1 MPRQKTEVRRFV
13 ALRRYELSDEQRRF
27 FEEWGIRWV
36 YEDKGEFVI
45 CKYR

>member
-1 MPRQKTEVRRFV
+1 MSMKRIEISRFV
-13 ALRRYELSDEQRRF
+13 ALQRYELSDEQRRF

-36 YEDKGEFVI
+36 YEDKGEFVV